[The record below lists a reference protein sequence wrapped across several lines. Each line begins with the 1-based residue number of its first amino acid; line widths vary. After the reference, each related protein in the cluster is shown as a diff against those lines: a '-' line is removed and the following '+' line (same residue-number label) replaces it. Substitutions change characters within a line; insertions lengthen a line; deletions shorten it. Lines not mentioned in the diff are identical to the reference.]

1 MKIIISA
8 GGTGGHIFPALAV
21 INKIK
26 EKDKKAEFLYIGTHN
41 RMEKDLIP
49 QKNIP
54 YLALETYG
62 LKRNKIFKNIKT
74 FYCLFKAYLKSKK
87 IIREFKPDVIIG
99 LGGYVTL
106 PVIYAGHKLKVKT
119 IIHEQNNVL
128 GKTNQFLAKYADILA
143 ISFPNTQGIEKFKS
157 KTVYTGNPSSEE
169 ALKVKKFDKTKL
181 GFTKEK
187 KLIIFVMGSLGSYQI
202 NQQMKK
208 IIPSL
213 KKQPYEVLFVTGHN
227 YYSEY
232 EKLQSENIK
241 IVPFIN
247 DLTALMKSS
256 DLIVSRAGAT
266 IISEI
271 TALSIPSILIPSVH
285 VTDNHQFKNAQALIK
300 EKAAYL
306 LEEKDFNEKKLISLI
321 NKVLADEPKLKE
333 LKKALIKFQIK
344 DSAQKI
350 YDLIKK

>member
-1 MKIIISA
+1 MKVIISA

-26 EKDKKAEFLYIGTHN
+26 EKDKNTEFLYIGTHN

-54 YLALETYG
+54 YISLETYG

-87 IIREFKPDVIIG
+87 IIKKFKPDIIIG

-106 PVIYAGHKLKVKT
+106 PVIYAGHKLKIKT

-128 GKTNQFLAKYADILA
+128 GRTNQFLAKYADILA
-143 ISFPNTQGIEKFKS
+143 VSFPNTQGIDKFKN
-157 KTVYTGNPSSEE
+157 KTIYTGNPSSEE
-169 ALKVKKFDKTKL
+169 ALKVNKFDKTKL
-181 GFTKEK
+181 GFSKEK
-187 KLIIFVMGSLGSYQI
+187 KLIIIVMGSLGSYQI
-202 NQQMKK
+202 NQQIKK
-208 IIPSL
+208 IIPAL
-213 KKQPYEVLFVTGHN
+213 KKQTYEVLFVTGNN
-227 YYSEY
+227 YYLEY
-232 EKLQSENIK
+232 EKYQSKNIK
-241 IVPFIN
+241 IVPFIDN
-247 DLTALMKSS
+247 LTALMKSA

-271 TALSIPSILIPSVH
+271 TALSVPSILVPSDH
-285 VTDNHQFKNAQALIK
+285 VTDNHQYKNAKALID

-306 LEEKDFNEKKLISLI
+306 LSEKDFNEKNLILLI
-321 NKVLADEPKLKE
+321 NKVLADENKIKD
-333 LKKALIKFQIK
+333 LKKALIKFQVK
-344 DSAQKI
+344 DSAQRI